1 MMDFYLSLAWQ
12 KSKGDFVNNRKNACF
27 LKYYLYLC
35 TWIIKS
41 KIMASKRYPLGIQT
55 FSEIVKGNY
64 FYADKTAIVY
74 QLAHYAKFHFLSRPR
89 RFGKSL
95 FVSTLKAY
103 FEGKKELFKG
113 LAIEQMEKEWTA
125 YPVIHLDLSCGKYY
139 SLENTY
145 SILNGIL
152 EVEEKKYG
160 LKVNPIDEKSFG
172 GRLKNI
178 LLAAAAQTGK
188 QVVVLIDEYDAP
200 MHDSVSD
207 EDLQKTIRNI
217 MRDFFSPLKQQE
229 GNIRFVFIT
238 GISKFSQLSIFSE
251 LNNLKILTLKDEY
264 SSCCGITKSEL
275 TQYFREGI
283 EEMAEHNGLTYEE
296 TLQQLKQHYDGYHF
310 SINSEDIFNPY
321 SIINALDDKEFNSYW
336 FTSGTPTFLVVLL
349 QQKNLDML
357 NLDDL
362 WVNDDR
368 FDTPT
373 EKLTDPIPVLFQSGY
388 LTIKGYERRG
398 KMYHLCFPNHEVR
411 QGFSKSLV
419 KYYSAQDMNRYDAI
433 VYAYSKN
440 VLINDDMEA
449 FMPHLKAFYDKFPY
463 TIINNNERHYQAVI
477 FTIFTML
484 GEDVKVEH
492 TTSDGRID
500 LVLKTDKSIFI
511 FELKYKK
518 SADTAMTQISDKDYA
533 KAFADDGR
541 KVVKVGVNF
550 SEDQRSIED
559 WVIK

>member
-1 MMDFYLSLAWQ
+1 M
-12 KSKGDFVNNRKNACF
+12 
-27 LKYYLYLC
+27 
-35 TWIIKS
+35 
-41 KIMASKRYPLGIQT
+41 
-55 FSEIVKGNY
+55 
-64 FYADKTAIVY
+64 
-74 QLAHYAKFHFLSRPR
+74 
-89 RFGKSL
+89 
-95 FVSTLKAY
+95 FVSTLQAY

-200 MHDSVSD
+200 MHDSVND

-283 EEMAEHNGLTYEE
+283 EEMAEHNGFTYEE
-296 TLQQLKQHYDGYHF
+296 TLEQLKQHYDGYHF

-336 FTSGTPTFLVVLL
+336 FTSGTPTFLIELM
-349 QQKNLDML
+349 QQKNLDMMDL
-357 NLDDL
+357 NDI
-362 WVNDDR
+362 WARAKR
-368 FDTPT
+368 FDVST
-373 EKLTDPIPVLFQSGY
+373 ETITDPVPVLFQSGY
-388 LTIKGYERRG
+388 LTIKGYDKLLG
-398 KMYHLCFPNHEVR
+398 MYYLSFPNQEVR
-411 QGFSKSLV
+411 QGFSESLCQ
-419 KYYSAQDMNRYDAI
+419 YYTPSEVGELDAI
-433 VYAYSKN
+433 VYAYLSS
-440 VLINDDMEA
+440 
-449 FMPHLKAFYDKFPY
+449 
-463 TIINNNERHYQAVI
+463 
-477 FTIFTML
+477 
-484 GEDVKVEH
+484 G
-492 TTSDGRID
+492 
-500 LVLKTDKSIFI
+500 
-511 FELKYKK
+511 
-518 SADTAMTQISDKDYA
+518 
-533 KAFADDGR
+533 
-541 KVVKVGVNF
+541 
-550 SEDQRSIED
+550 
-559 WVIK
+559 

>member
-1 MMDFYLSLAWQ
+1 M
-12 KSKGDFVNNRKNACF
+12 
-27 LKYYLYLC
+27 KYYLYLC
-35 TWIIKS
+35 AGIKKI

-95 FVSTLKAY
+95 FVSTLQAY

-139 SLENTY
+139 NLENTY

-152 EVEEKKYG
+152 EIEEKKYG

-172 GRLKNI
+172 ARLKNI
-178 LLAAAAQTGK
+178 LLAATSQTGK

-275 TQYFREGI
+275 SQYFREGI

-296 TLQQLKQHYDGYHF
+296 TLEQLKLHYDGYHF

-336 FTSGTPTFLVVLL
+336 FTSGTPTFLVELL

-398 KMYHLCFPNHEVR
+398 KLYHLCFPNQEVR

-419 KYYSAQDMNRYDAI
+419 RYYTAQDMNRYDAI

-440 VLINDDMEA
+440 VLINDDMGA

-463 TIINNNERHYQAVI
+463 TIINNNERHYQAVM

-511 FELKYKK
+511 FELKYEK
-518 SADTAMTQISDKDYA
+518 SADTAMAQISGKDYA
-533 KAFADDGR
+533 KAFADDER

-559 WVIK
+559 WAIE

>member
-1 MMDFYLSLAWQ
+1 
-12 KSKGDFVNNRKNACF
+12 
-27 LKYYLYLC
+27 
-35 TWIIKS
+35 
-41 KIMASKRYPLGIQT
+41 MASKRYPLGIQT
-55 FSEIVKGNY
+55 FSEIVRGNY

-95 FVSTLKAY
+95 FVSTLQAY
-103 FEGKKELFKG
+103 FEGRKELFKG
-113 LAIEQMEKEWTA
+113 LAIEKLEKEWTA
-125 YPVIHLDLSCGKYY
+125 YPVIYLDLSCGKYY

-152 EVEEKKYG
+152 EYEEEKYG
-160 LKVNPIDEKSFG
+160 VKVLESERKGFG
-172 GRLKNI
+172 TRLKNV
-178 LLAAAAQTGK
+178 LLAATAQTGR
-188 QVVVLIDEYDAP
+188 QAVVLIDEYDAP

-251 LNNLKILTLKDEY
+251 LNNLMILTLKDEY
-264 SSCCGITKSEL
+264 SSCCGITKTEL

-336 FTSGTPTFLVVLL
+336 FGSGTPTFLIELM
-349 QQKNLDML
+349 QQRNLDML
-357 NLDDL
+357 NLNDL
-362 WVNDDR
+362 WINDDR

-373 EKLTDPIPVLFQSGY
+373 ERLTDPIPVLFQSGC
-388 LTIKGYERRG
+388 LTIKGYERKG
-398 KMYHLCFPNHEVR
+398 KLYRLCFPNMEVR

-419 KYYSAQDMNRYDAI
+419 RYYTAQDMNRYDAV
-433 VYAYSKN
+433 VYAYSKH
-440 VLINDDMEA
+440 VLINDDMQA

-463 TIINNNERHYQAVI
+463 TIINNNERHYQAVM

-484 GEDVKVEH
+484 GEDVRVEH

-500 LVLKTDKSIFI
+500 LVLKTEQSIFI

-518 SADTAMTQISDKDYA
+518 SAGTAMSQISGKDYA
-533 KAFADDGR
+533 KAFADDSR
-541 KVVKVGVNF
+541 KVLKVGVNF

-559 WVIK
+559 WVVAE